1 MPKERLK
8 NIYNLFFICY
18 NKSKK
23 SKKIMKKQQFV
34 WSVTVT
40 SKGQISLPKQA
51 REVFKIKDGD
61 TLLLLGDTEKGL
73 AIVNQEQ
80 SLAFANAVLDATR
93 QGGAK

>member
-1 MPKERLK
+1 MKAQK
-8 NIYNLFFICY
+8 FI
-18 NKSKK
+18 
-23 SKKIMKKQQFV
+23 

-61 TLLLLGDTEKGL
+61 TLLLLGDTDRGL

-80 SLAFANAVLDATR
+80 SLAFANAVLKATR
-93 QGGAK
+93 KRGAK